1 MKSKKRWILAAL
13 TLVYLIGIFRLVDF
27 KDVIGLFPK
36 ISAETLLGVA
46 ALAILAHLFALARS
60 RSALQAFHFTVN
72 WRDIYVAFA
81 AGNLATLAF
90 NVFGQSLS
98 RAVILQNAGVPFGI
112 TVLATYIERILAA
125 GILLALS
132 IVSAWILFSG
142 LEVNLYKGIGD
153 LITACVGIVV
163 VTISVAF
170 IALRDHAFAGSVA
183 GLRLMLRLGPS
194 TVWTVLG
201 LACGLGAYLV
211 LFYALD
217 PSSISLK
224 LIAALTIV
232 MLATSL
238 PISFAGFGLRE
249 LSAAA
254 TLAFV
259 GIDPA
264 TAVAASVLIGIV
276 YIIIAGLFGV
286 AALPISP
293 KSNAA
298 GTVDDSAN
306 KIARPLVNDAF
317 IIQCLSIA
325 CAILIFFRIR
335 APVAG
340 RDVLININVADILVF
355 IALTVIVLMVAVGR
369 LRALLPSKVVASM
382 ALLTATIAS
391 GLIAA
396 LVYGHL
402 AGWAIYTRGW
412 GWVVLLGYV
421 ALGAATTKLA
431 GDLGRERVTN
441 SLMVAS
447 VTICILQII
456 ASAINYVYPLPFYIL
471 SVPLQGFAH
480 NQNAFAFDLIIS
492 GVLLIVARHYG
503 ALRDR
508 QTLFLFSMATIVAA
522 IFLTES
528 RTGIV
533 FAIVLAAMDLALSLV
548 RRARGRASWPVST
561 LAVVTAFI
569 ILSVAVP
576 VSTNTAA
583 NVAVPTRNIPAE
595 ADTSAIE
602 TTRFDHPHADRERWD
617 TIISGLQAWKSHPI
631 FGAGIG
637 AYFES
642 LRRDGWPPKGIHSIY
657 VWFLSEM
664 GIVGLLALITSA
676 GLLTYSAWAGTIALD
691 NRWGLIALGSL
702 AFMGIGGL
710 VQDFSYQR
718 IFWFV
723 LGLSLAA
730 PLQKSS
736 DAVPSQNSREI
747 FSDKVFVGAVVLF
760 TALLLIISIH

>member
-36 ISAETLLGVA
+36 ISAKTLLGVA
-46 ALAILAHLFALARS
+46 TLAILAHLLALARS
-60 RSALQAFHFTVN
+60 RSALKAFHFTVN
-72 WRDIYVAFA
+72 WRDIYLAFA

-125 GILLALS
+125 SILLVLS
-132 IVSAWILFSG
+132 IIAAWILFSG
-142 LEVNLYKGIGD
+142 LEIDLYRGIGD

-163 VTISVAF
+163 VTVSVAF

-194 TVWTVLG
+194 TVWTILG

-254 TLAFV
+254 TLTFV

-286 AALPISP
+286 AALPVSP

-298 GTVDDSAN
+298 EAADNSAA
-306 KIARPLVNDAF
+306 KAARPLVNDAF

-355 IALTVIVLMVAVGR
+355 MALTVIVLMVAVGR
-369 LRALLPSKVVASM
+369 LRALLPPRVVASM
-382 ALLTATIAS
+382 VLLTATIGS
-391 GLIAA
+391 GLISAF
-396 LVYGHL
+396 VYGHL

-421 ALGAATTKLA
+421 ALGAATTRLA
-431 GDLGRERVTN
+431 GDIGRERVTN

-447 VTICILQII
+447 VTICVLQLV
-456 ASAINYVYPLPFYIL
+456 ASAINYVHPLPYYIL

-508 QTLFLFSMATIVAA
+508 QTLFLFSMAVIVAA

-533 FAIVLAAMDLALSLV
+533 FAIILAAMDLALWLV
-548 RRARGRASWPVST
+548 RRARGDVSWPVST
-561 LAVVTAFI
+561 VAIVTAFVM
-569 ILSVAVP
+569 LSVGVP

-583 NVAVPTRNIPAE
+583 NVAVPTRNFSAE
-595 ADTSAIE
+595 TVTSAPVE

-617 TIISGLQAWKSHPI
+617 TIISGLQAWKTHPV

-642 LRRDGWPPKGIHSIY
+642 LRRDGWAPKGIHSIY

-676 GLLTYSAWAGTIALD
+676 GLLTYSAWTGTIALD
-691 NRWGLIALGSL
+691 NRWGFIALGSL

-723 LGLSLAA
+723 LGLSLAV
-730 PLQKSS
+730 PQSLQKS
-736 DAVPSQNSREI
+736 REL
-747 FSDKVFVGAVVLF
+747 FSDKLFVGAAVLF